1 MKATKLIATVAAVSL
16 MFAGTAKVS
25 MNNVSLSSDK
35 GNVELVV
42 ESNQAVKGL
51 QFDLKYNTDELTF
64 NGAEAT
70 INDVTFEYKADQE
83 TGLVR
88 GLMFSLQGKTLNLN
102 NISSFVN
109 FDFSPVAG
117 FEGSSTIHFED
128 VILAGENGTKISSS
142 SSSFELAPELPIKT
156 SLNASYPNPFNP
168 DVKINYDLANDGH
181 VSMIVYDLMGRE
193 VATLFDGAQ
202 VTGTSHEITWNAS
215 NQASGVY
222 ILRMTAGNYTTT
234 QKLTLEK

>member
-25 MNNVSLSSDK
+25 MNNVSLSSEK

-42 ESNQAVKGL
+42 ESSQAVKGL

-64 NGAEAT
+64 NGAEAA
-70 INDVTFEYKADQE
+70 INDVTFEYAENQP
-83 TGLVR
+83 GLVR
-88 GLMFSLQGKTLNLN
+88 GLMFSLQGKTLNLD

-142 SSSFELAPELPIKT
+142 SSSLGFEAGLPITT

-168 DVKINYDLANDGH
+168 DVKINYDLKNDGN
-181 VSMIVYDLMGRE
+181 VSLVVYDLMGRE
-193 VATLFDGAQ
+193 VVTLFDGAQ
-202 VTGTSHEITWNAS
+202 IAGSSHEISWNAS

>member
-25 MNNVSLSSDK
+25 MNKVSLSSDK
-35 GNVELVV
+35 GSVELVV

-64 NGAEAT
+64 NGAEAAM
-70 INDVTFEYKADQE
+70 NDVTFEYAENQP
-83 TGLVR
+83 GLVR
-88 GLMFSLQGKTLNLN
+88 GLMFSLQGKTLNLD

-109 FDFSPVAG
+109 FDFSPVVG

-128 VILAGENGTKISSS
+128 VILAGDNGTKISSS
-142 SSSFELAPELPIKT
+142 SSSFALETELPIQT

-168 DVKINYDLANDGH
+168 DVKINYDLSNDGN
-181 VSMIVYDLMGRE
+181 VSLVVYDLMGRE
-193 VATLFDGAQ
+193 
-202 VTGTSHEITWNAS
+202 EEN
-215 NQASGVY
+215 
-222 ILRMTAGNYTTT
+222 
-234 QKLTLEK
+234 LEA

>member
-1 MKATKLIATVAAVSL
+1 MKATKLIAMVAAVSL
-16 MFAGTAKVS
+16 VFAGTAKVS
-25 MNNVSLSSDK
+25 MNKVSLSSDK
-35 GNVELVV
+35 GSVELVV
-42 ESNQAVKGL
+42 ESNQDVKGL

-64 NGAEAT
+64 NGADAA
-70 INDVTFEYKADQE
+70 INDVTFEYAENQQ
-83 TGLVR
+83 GLVR
-88 GLMFSLQGKTLNLN
+88 GLMFSLQGKTLNLD
-102 NISSFVN
+102 NITSFVN

-128 VILAGENGTKISSS
+128 IILAGENGTEISSS
-142 SSSFELAPELPIKT
+142 ASSFELQSELPIET

-168 DVKINYDLANDGH
+168 DVKINYDLANDGN
-181 VSMIVYDLMGRE
+181 VSLVVYDLMGRE

-202 VTGTSHEITWNAS
+202 IAGSSHEITWNAS

-222 ILRMTAGNYTTT
+222 ILRMTAGHYTTT

>member
-1 MKATKLIATVAAVSL
+1 MKATKLIATVTALSL
-16 MFAGTAKVS
+16 IFAGTAKVS

-35 GNVELVV
+35 GNVDLVV

-64 NGAEAT
+64 NGADAA
-70 INDVTFEYKADQE
+70 INDVTFEYAENQP
-83 TGLVR
+83 GLVR
-88 GLMFSLQGKTLNLN
+88 GLMFSLQGKTLNLD

-128 VILAGENGTKISSS
+128 VILAGENGVKISSS
-142 SSSFELAPELPIKT
+142 SSSFKLEPELPIKT

-168 DVKINYDLANDGH
+168 DVKINYDLANDSH

-193 VATLFDGAQ
+193 VATLFDGTQIA
-202 VTGTSHEITWNAS
+202 GSSHEITWNAS

-222 ILRMTAGNYTTT
+222 ILRMTAGNYITT

>member
-16 MFAGTAKVS
+16 IFAGTAKVS
-25 MNNVSLSSDK
+25 MNKVSLSSDK
-35 GNVELVV
+35 GSVELVV
-42 ESNQAVKGL
+42 ESSQAVKGL

-64 NGAEAT
+64 NGAEAA
-70 INDVTFEYKADQE
+70 INDVTFEYAENQP
-83 TGLVR
+83 GLIR
-88 GLMFSLQGKTLNLN
+88 GLMFSLQGKTLNLD

-128 VILAGENGTKISSS
+128 VILAGENGVKISSS
-142 SSSFELAPELPIKT
+142 SSSFELEPELPIKT

-168 DVKINYDLANDGH
+168 DVKINYDLANDNH
-181 VSMIVYDLMGRE
+181 VSMVVYDLMGRE
-193 VATLFDGAQ
+193 VATLFDGIQ
-202 VTGTSHEITWNAS
+202 VAGSSHEITWNAS

-222 ILRMTAGNYTTT
+222 ILRMTAGDYTTT

>member
-25 MNNVSLSSDK
+25 MNKVSLSSDK
-35 GNVELVV
+35 GSVELVV

-64 NGAEAT
+64 NGAEAAM
-70 INDVTFEYKADQE
+70 NDVTFEYAENQP
-83 TGLVR
+83 GLVR
-88 GLMFSLQGKTLNLN
+88 GLMFSLQGKTLNLD

-109 FDFSPVAG
+109 FDFSPVVG

-142 SSSFELAPELPIKT
+142 SSSFALETELPVQT

-168 DVKINYDLANDGH
+168 DVKINYDLSNDGN
-181 VSMIVYDLMGRE
+181 VSLVVYDLMGRE

-202 VTGTSHEITWNAS
+202 VAGSSHEISWNAS

>member
-25 MNNVSLSSDK
+25 MNKVSLSSDK
-35 GNVELVV
+35 GSVELVV
-42 ESNQAVKGL
+42 ESSQAVKGL

-64 NGAEAT
+64 NGAEAAM
-70 INDVTFEYKADQE
+70 NDVTFEYAENQP
-83 TGLVR
+83 GLVR
-88 GLMFSLQGKTLNLN
+88 GLMFSLQGKTLNLD

-109 FDFSPVAG
+109 FDFSPVTG

-142 SSSFELAPELPIKT
+142 SSSFALETELPIQT

-168 DVKINYDLANDGH
+168 DVKINYDLSNDNN
-181 VSMIVYDLMGRE
+181 VSLVVYDLMGRE

-202 VTGTSHEITWNAS
+202 VAGSSHEISWNAS